1 MNSAGESSV
10 FRHFR
15 LPIYLFLLSEYLS
28 VAPEGM
34 QTNDA
39 LHHEV
44 ALTHGPSLHI
54 LRKLSHF
61 LSITSC
67 SSYTKQ
73 RMMWYTKLRS
83 WYFSESLSFKES
95 CFWKSLLV
103 LCLPVKC
110 HMIFAIP
117 DEQFFKVKAIHCK

>member
-10 FRHFR
+10 FRNFR

-39 LHHEV
+39 LHHGV
-44 ALTHGPSLHI
+44 TLTHGPSLHI

-61 LSITSC
+61 LSITSD
-67 SSYTKQ
+67 SSYTKPS
-73 RMMWYTKLRS
+73 MMWYTKLRS
-83 WYFSESLSFKES
+83 WYFSESLSLKE
-95 CFWKSLLV
+95 V
-103 LCLPVKC
+103 APG
-110 HMIFAIP
+110 
-117 DEQFFKVKAIHCK
+117 KAY